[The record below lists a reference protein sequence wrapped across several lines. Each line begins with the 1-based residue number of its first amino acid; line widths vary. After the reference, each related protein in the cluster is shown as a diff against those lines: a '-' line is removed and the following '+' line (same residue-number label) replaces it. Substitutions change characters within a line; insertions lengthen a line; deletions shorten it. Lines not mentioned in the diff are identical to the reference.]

1 MPEKLA
7 PGAERLAV
15 ALDVADRAR
24 LTALC
29 RALRGRV
36 GVFKVGLELYTALG
50 PEAIELVVS
59 EGGPVFLDLKL
70 HDIPNTVAAAVRQ
83 AARREVALLTVH
95 CAGGTEMLKAAV
107 AAAAESPRPPKLLGV
122 TVLTSLQAA
131 DLDQIGLS
139 GPVPAAV
146 LRLAGLAQ
154 GAGLGGLVTS
164 PEEVQALR
172 AALGPGP
179 LLVVPGIRPE
189 GAERGDQRRV
199 ATPAE
204 AIRRGASL
212 LVVGR
217 PITAAADPAA
227 AADAIAA
234 EIAGAL
240 A

>member
-83 AARREVALLTVH
+83 AARREVALLTLH
-95 CAGGTEMLKAAV
+95 CAGGVEMLKAAV
-107 AAAAESPRPPKLLGV
+107 AAAAEFPRPPKLLGV